1 LQYEEHVKHISFT
14 ECNAVNT
21 SVKTVTLR
29 EILHIYGRFYGI
41 ITLREIL
48 HIYGRFFC
56 IIFTY
61 EKNCKL
67 LGMAY
72 R

>member
-41 ITLREIL
+41 I
-48 HIYGRFFC
+48 
-56 IIFTY
+56 FTY